1 MLLVSHN
8 QAEGREVM
16 DTEDVVVAVLHRLGN
31 KDLRLTNDVELAR
44 LFNEASE
51 KSPELLGEFAWHPQ
65 YHDSQV
71 LRTALQ
77 TLDLGGGII
86 RENAALKSF
95 RVAPRVLGDYGKSKF
110 EALDDKGKE
119 IVETLANE
127 IRAAFSSAEATAT

>member
-1 MLLVSHN
+1 MD
-8 QAEGREVM
+8 RE
-16 DTEDVVVAVLHRLGN
+16 DLVVAVLYRLGDN
-31 KDLRLTNDVELAR
+31 NLRLTNDVELAR

-77 TLDLGGGII
+77 ALDLGGGIV
-86 RENAALKSF
+86 RENASLKSF
-95 RVAPRVLGDYGKSKF
+95 RVAPRVLGDYGRSKF

-119 IVETLANE
+119 IVEALAND
-127 IRAAFSSAEATAT
+127 IRAAFSSAEISAI